1 MNPSQTTRK
10 SAPSHIW
17 LSVALGGL
25 AAASLTA
32 GILVAT
38 ARNRISPKP
47 PTQRQKPP
55 RNIEKLEHWVRQQE
69 AQFPD
74 IKPGNAKYIGWA
86 NARPE
91 KTPWAI
97 VYLHGF
103 SASRLETT
111 PVCEKVA
118 SALGAN
124 VFQTRLAGHGR
135 TTAALCTPSAQDW
148 MADATEALQIGQILG
163 ERVLVISCSTGSTLA
178 TWLALSSAGHHID
191 AHVFISPNFGLR
203 DKRAELIYSLWSK
216 PLALALRT
224 HDVGWTPEN
233 PEEANAWTTPYP
245 MRALLPMMALLK
257 QVLRSDL
264 AQFKKPVLVLFS
276 EDDQTVD
283 PKKTRSAVSRFS
295 SPIKSMKS
303 VDYSI
308 AKGQHVLAGAIRDP
322 LAVRPMVSSIVKWVE
337 TLPAKRKRP
346 KRGQEPTPRPLNEG

>member
-1 MNPSQTTRK
+1 MTPNQTTRK

-38 ARNRISPKP
+38 ARSRISPKL
-47 PTQRQKPP
+47 PTPRQKPP
-55 RNIEKLEHWVRQQE
+55 RDIEKLEQWVRQQE

-74 IKPGNAKYIGWA
+74 IKSGNAKYIGWA

-91 KTPWAI
+91 RTPWAI

-111 PVCEKVA
+111 PVCEEVA

-135 TTAALCTPSAQDW
+135 TTAALCTPSVQDW
-148 MADATEALQIGQILG
+148 MEDAVEALQIGQLLG

-178 TWLALSSAGHHID
+178 TWLALSSTGHHGD

-224 HDVGWTPEN
+224 HHIGWKPEN

-245 MRALLPMMALLK
+245 MRALLPMMALLR
-257 QVLRSDL
+257 QVLHSNL
-264 AQFKKPVLVLFS
+264 TQFKKPVLILFS
-276 EDDQTVD
+276 ENDQTVD
-283 PKKTRSAVSRFS
+283 PKKTRWAFSQFS
-295 SPIKSMKS
+295 SPLKSMES
-303 VDYSI
+303 VRYSI

-322 LAVRPMVSSIVKWVE
+322 HAVSPMVSSIVKWIE
-337 TLPAKRKRP
+337 TLPVTRKRP
-346 KRGQEPTPRPLNEG
+346 KRGQEPTTRLLNEG